1 MSAVK
6 REQIIKWVVDED
18 MIYISPTRAFTEK
31 KLKLIANILKCIGL
45 VSALLIAAKLT
56 FVDDLFRT
64 FGMVIGFAIYLYG
77 VQINKIVREATAEI
91 KKRQAEL
98 SKLMNK

>member
-45 VSALLIAAKLT
+45 VSALLIAA
-56 FVDDLFRT
+56 
-64 FGMVIGFAIYLYG
+64 
-77 VQINKIVREATAEI
+77 
-91 KKRQAEL
+91 
-98 SKLMNK
+98 S

>member
-1 MSAVK
+1 MYWFSE
-6 REQIIKWVVDED
+6 R
-18 MIYISPTRAFTEK
+18 
-31 KLKLIANILKCIGL
+31 IAYSC
-45 VSALLIAAKLT
+45 KLT